1 MTPPGSS
8 QSRPG
13 LRSPKAVWAD
23 TPVADS
29 GLVAK
34 LTSAL
39 KLPETVCS
47 VLAIRGISD
56 VSEAKRFLRPHL
68 DHLQDSSALFDGPR
82 AAGRIADAIKTGE
95 RILVHGDYDV
105 DGVCATALLTR
116 WLRSFGGNVTP
127 FVPHRLRDGYDF
139 SSAGVKAATEAG
151 ANLIV
156 TADCGTVAHGAIA
169 AAQTRGI
176 DVVVTDHHT
185 VGSELPNA
193 FAFVNPQRAECS
205 YPEKGLCGTGV
216 AYKLCELVGEQLGGG
231 LEKLHRYLDL
241 VALATVADLVPLIG
255 ENRTFV
261 HYGLRRLADTQVPGL
276 KALLRSSGVGD
287 REITAGQV
295 GFKLAPRIN
304 AAGRIGD
311 SADAL
316 RLLLTDDLSEAVQLA
331 TQLEDINRRRQAED
345 QRTLNEA
352 LETLVAQYDP
362 DSDFGV
368 VLSGDDWHPGV
379 IGIVASRVVERIH
392 RPVVMIAFDGE
403 SGRGS
408 ARSIHGF
415 HVYEAL
421 QQCREYL
428 GRFGGHQQAAG
439 LDIDRAFLPAFREAF
454 NRVARER
461 LQRDALRP
469 AFRPA
474 LLLELSEVDLD
485 DLAHWLGYL
494 GPHGIGNSSPL
505 FLARGVSLEQAKLV
519 GEKHLKG
526 MLRKEEVLLDVIGF
540 GFAER
545 HPPHLVRAEPYDVL
559 FRLERNEWKGRIR
572 PQARLIDM
580 KPAESGS

>member
-1 MTPPGSS
+1 MY
-8 QSRPG
+8 
-13 LRSPKAVWAD
+13 
-23 TPVADS
+23 
-29 GLVAK
+29 
-34 LTSAL
+34 
-39 KLPETVCS
+39 
-47 VLAIRGISD
+47 
-56 VSEAKRFLRPHL
+56 KR
-68 DHLQDSSALFDGPR
+68 Q
-82 AAGRIADAIKTGE
+82 
-95 RILVHGDYDV
+95 
-105 DGVCATALLTR
+105 
-116 WLRSFGGNVTP
+116 
-127 FVPHRLRDGYDF
+127 
-139 SSAGVKAATEAG
+139 
-151 ANLIV
+151 
-156 TADCGTVAHGAIA
+156 
-169 AAQTRGI
+169 
-176 DVVVTDHHT
+176 
-185 VGSELPNA
+185 
-193 FAFVNPQRAECS
+193 
-205 YPEKGLCGTGV
+205 
-216 AYKLCELVGEQLGGG
+216 
-231 LEKLHRYLDL
+231 
-241 VALATVADLVPLIG
+241 
-255 ENRTFV
+255 FV

-439 LDIDRAFLPAFREAF
+439 LDIDRASLPAFTDC
-454 NRVARER
+454 
-461 LQRDALRP
+461 LLYTSPSPRD
-469 AFRPA
+469 
-474 LLLELSEVDLD
+474 
-485 DLAHWLGYL
+485 
-494 GPHGIGNSSPL
+494 
-505 FLARGVSLEQAKLV
+505 
-519 GEKHLKG
+519 
-526 MLRKEEVLLDVIGF
+526 
-540 GFAER
+540 
-545 HPPHLVRAEPYDVL
+545 
-559 FRLERNEWKGRIR
+559 
-572 PQARLIDM
+572 
-580 KPAESGS
+580 